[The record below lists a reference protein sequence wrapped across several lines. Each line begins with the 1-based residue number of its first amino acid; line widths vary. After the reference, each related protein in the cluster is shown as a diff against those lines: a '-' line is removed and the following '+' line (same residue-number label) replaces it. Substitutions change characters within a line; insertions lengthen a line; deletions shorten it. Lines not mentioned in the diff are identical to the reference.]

1 VKNIKFI
8 DLFAGIGGFHL
19 VLKKLGAECVF
30 ASEWDKH
37 AQDIYFRNHK
47 IRPNGDITKIN
58 EKEIPDHDIL
68 CAGFPCQAF
77 SISGKQKGFEDA
89 RGTLFFD
96 ILRIVREK
104 KPRVIFLENVANLKK
119 HDKGR
124 TFSFMK
130 KLLQDEGYKVD
141 EKVLNAKD
149 FGLAQSRERIVIVAS
164 KNGFDFSKVKNKKEV
179 KIKDILENNTNE
191 ILSKD
196 EYTILPKHLW
206 KKQPSGLI
214 FCGYRN
220 KAMRTKG
227 VREDSQHLSRSHK
240 QPNRIYHV
248 DGTHP
253 TLSSQESSGRY
264 FVYDGK
270 NVRKL
275 SLRECYRL
283 QGFPDAF
290 KLSESKTQAYK
301 QIGNSVPLKMIEA
314 IAKEILN
321 QFFKENQN
329 EV

>member
-1 VKNIKFI
+1 MKNIKFI
-8 DLFAGIGGFHL
+8 DLFAGIGGFHY
-19 VLKKLGAECVF
+19 VLKKYKAHCVF
-30 ASEWDKH
+30 ASEWDKE
-37 AQDIYFRNHK
+37 AQEVYFQNHHIK
-47 IRPNGDITKIN
+47 PNGDITKI
-58 EKEIPDHDIL
+58 KEEQVPDHDIL

-96 ILRIVREK
+96 ILRIIRYK
-104 KPRVIFLENVANLKK
+104 KPKVVFLENVANLKK

-130 KLLQDEGYKVD
+130 KLLEDEGYFVR

-164 KNGFDFSKVKNKKEV
+164 LGKAFDFDKVKNLSSV
-179 KIKDILENNTNE
+179 VIKDVLDKKPEQVLEE
-191 ILSKD
+191 S
-196 EYTILPKHLW
+196 EYTILPKNLW
-206 KKQPSGLI
+206 KKQKSGLI

-220 KAMRTKG
+220 KVMRTNG
-227 VREDSQHLSRSHK
+227 VRENSEHLSRSHK

-248 DGTHP
+248 DGSHP

-270 NVRKL
+270 KVRKL

-283 QGFPDAF
+283 QGFPENF
-290 KLSESKTQAYK
+290 KMSQSKTQAYK
-301 QIGNSVPLKMIEA
+301 QIGNSVPLNLIDA
-314 IAKEILN
+314 VAKEIIK
-321 QFFKENQN
+321 QFFR
-329 EV
+329 